1 MNPFS
6 LDFSPMING
15 SQQDWIF
22 LQINISL
29 TQFLIK
35 FKSVSN
41 FYRLLSNWNY
51 FFNGKPNRVFFK
63 TNFKNGFYRSSIIG
77 DRIRIVFLLESEEDR
92 INDRLILE
100 LKIRIKKLMYCDVS
114 VDNLSGIDEVDRI
127 LLNSANGM
135 NFYQKILGT
144 YSSQTLT

>member
-1 MNPFS
+1 MFNENP
-6 LDFSPMING
+6 
-15 SQQDWIF
+15 QDWIF
-22 LQINISL
+22 LEIKINL
-29 TQFLIK
+29 NQFLIK
-35 FKSVSN
+35 FKSVSH
-41 FYRLLSNWNY
+41 FYRLLSNGNY

-63 TNFKNGFYRSSIIG
+63 TSFKNGFYRSSIIG
-77 DRIRIVFLLESEEDR
+77 DRIRLVFLLKSEEDR

-127 LLNSANGM
+127 LLNSTNGM

-144 YSSQTLT
+144 YNS

>member
-1 MNPFS
+1 
-6 LDFSPMING
+6 MINEN
-15 SQQDWIF
+15 QQDWIF
-22 LQINISL
+22 LEVKINL

-41 FYRLLSNWNY
+41 FYRLLSNGNY

-63 TNFKNGFYRSSIIG
+63 TNFKNGFYRSSILG

-92 INDRLILE
+92 INDGLILE

-114 VDNLSGIDEVDRI
+114 VDNLSGIDQVDRI
-127 LLNSANGM
+127 LLTSANGI

>member
-6 LDFSPMING
+6 LDSSRIING
-15 SQQDWIF
+15 NQENWIF
-22 LQINISL
+22 LEIIINL
-29 TQFLIK
+29 TQFLVK

-41 FYRLLSNWNY
+41 FYRLLSNGNY

-63 TNFKNGFYRSSIIG
+63 TNFKNGFYRSSVIG
-77 DRIRIVFLLESEEDR
+77 ERIKLVFLLESEEER
-92 INDRLILE
+92 INDLLILE

-114 VDNLSGIDEVDRI
+114 IDNLSGIDEVDRI
-127 LLNSANGM
+127 LLNSANGI

-144 YSSQTLT
+144 YNS

>member
-6 LDFSPMING
+6 LDSSRIING
-15 SQQDWIF
+15 NQENWIF
-22 LQINISL
+22 LEIIINL
-29 TQFLIK
+29 TQFLVK

-41 FYRLLSNWNY
+41 FYRLLSNGNY

-63 TNFKNGFYRSSIIG
+63 TNFKNGFYRSSVIG
-77 DRIRIVFLLESEEDR
+77 ERIKLVFLLETEDER
-92 INDRLILE
+92 INDLLILE

-114 VDNLSGIDEVDRI
+114 IDNLSGIDEVDRI
-127 LLNSANGM
+127 LLNSANGI

-144 YSSQTLT
+144 YNS

>member
-6 LDFSPMING
+6 LDFSRIING
-15 SQQDWIF
+15 NQEDWIF
-22 LQINISL
+22 LEININL

-41 FYRLLSNWNY
+41 FYRLLSNGNY
-51 FFNGKPNRVFFK
+51 FFYGKPNRVFFK

-114 VDNLSGIDEVDRI
+114 ADNLSGIDEVDRI
-127 LLNSANGM
+127 LLNSANGI

-144 YSSQTLT
+144 YNS

>member
-1 MNPFS
+1 
-6 LDFSPMING
+6 
-15 SQQDWIF
+15 
-22 LQINISL
+22 
-29 TQFLIK
+29 
-35 FKSVSN
+35 VSN
-41 FYRLLSNWNY
+41 FYRLLSNGNY

-77 DRIRIVFLLESEEDR
+77 DRIRLVFLLESEEDR

-127 LLNSANGM
+127 LLNSTNGM

-144 YSSQTLT
+144 YNS

>member
-1 MNPFS
+1 MFNENP
-6 LDFSPMING
+6 
-15 SQQDWIF
+15 QDWIF
-22 LQINISL
+22 LEIKINL
-29 TQFLIK
+29 NQFLIK

-41 FYRLLSNWNY
+41 FYRLLSNGNY

-77 DRIRIVFLLESEEDR
+77 DRIRLVFLLESEEDR

-127 LLNSANGM
+127 LLNSTNGM

-144 YSSQTLT
+144 YNS

>member
-1 MNPFS
+1 MFNENP
-6 LDFSPMING
+6 
-15 SQQDWIF
+15 QDWIF
-22 LQINISL
+22 LEIKINL
-29 TQFLIK
+29 NQFLIK

-41 FYRLLSNWNY
+41 FYRLLSNGNY

-77 DRIRIVFLLESEEDR
+77 DRIRLVFLLESEEDR

-127 LLNSANGM
+127 LLHSTNGM

-144 YSSQTLT
+144 YNS

>member
-6 LDFSPMING
+6 LDFSRIING
-15 SQQDWIF
+15 NQEDWIF
-22 LQINISL
+22 LEININL

-41 FYRLLSNWNY
+41 FYRLLSNGNY
-51 FFNGKPNRVFFK
+51 FFNRKPNRVFFK

-77 DRIRIVFLLESEEDR
+77 DRIRLVFLLESEEER

-114 VDNLSGIDEVDRI
+114 VDNLSGIDETDRI
-127 LLNSANGM
+127 LLNTTNGM

-144 YSSQTLT
+144 YNS